1 MFPKCQVSLFKTSP
15 SLFFLYIYIYYRK
28 HVFFSQFLQ
37 ENSKDPS
44 RGFGT
49 ADLQNFVGVTD
60 PNRIRCS
67 TGSALLGS
75 GGLVFGVGNQGR
87 ILIAK
92 KTVLYLLLELCWSL
106 PCERMFS
113 MNELM

>member
-1 MFPKCQVSLFKTSP
+1 MSSVFVQNLSLS
-15 SLFFLYIYIYYRK
+15 FLSIYIYTYIYYRK

-67 TGSALLGS
+67 TGSAFLGS
-75 GGLVFGVGNQGR
+75 GGLLFGVGNLGR
-87 ILIAK
+87 ILLGK
-92 KTVLYLLLELCWSL
+92 ERYLLLELCWSL
-106 PCERMFS
+106 PSERMFS
-113 MNELM
+113 INELM